1 MIVKQHNSH
10 SRNSPLVLYYGVNL
24 RGAIFIYSS
33 DVVIFEILVQIYMR
47 SKCQVKPIIVI
58 YIEIHRKDDYCLTE
72 PMQFNCEVGEVLAAF
87 CRVA

>member
-10 SRNSPLVLYYGVNL
+10 SRNFPLVLYYGVNL

-47 SKCQVKPIIVI
+47 SKCQVKPIIVW
-58 YIEIHRKDDYCLTE
+58 EIFQEMVSETNKFRIQIFL
-72 PMQFNCEVGEVLAAF
+72 
-87 CRVA
+87 